1 MIVSNPGKRAMGK
14 GILSGGFP
22 MSQNKSW
29 LATRLS
35 GVPSPILG
43 MANMLV
49 SASTIS
55 GINGFVV
62 HLSHSMHVFEIA
74 FFRQLFGFIFMS
86 AVFLRG
92 GLRPLYTRRIG
103 LHIVR
108 SVLNV
113 IAMLAFF
120 YGLTLEPLAKVVSL
134 SLTAPLFATV
144 GAVLLL
150 GERMTRHRWIALLV
164 GLSGA
169 LIILRP
175 GIQEVSLGALMIL
188 CSNTAWAVALV
199 VIKVLSRTETSVT
212 IALYATVL
220 QAPVA
225 LAFALFFWTVP
236 NLEQVMLLVIIG
248 VGGTFAQICL
258 GEAFRLADATLVLPV
273 DFTKLFWASLIG
285 YLVFDQVPEIWIWP
299 GAFVVFLA
307 VFYNAYM
314 ERAGAPNR

>member
-1 MIVSNPGKRAMGK
+1 M
-14 GILSGGFP
+14 
-22 MSQNKSW
+22 
-29 LATRLS
+29 LA
-35 GVPSPILG
+35 
-43 MANMLV
+43 
-49 SASTIS
+49 SASSIS

-62 HLSHSMHVFEIA
+62 HMSHSMHVFEIA

-86 AVFLRG
+86 IVFLRG
-92 GLRPLYTRRIG
+92 GLRPLMTHRIG
-103 LHIVR
+103 LHVIR

-150 GERMTRHRWIALLV
+150 GEKMKRHRWISLFV
-164 GLSGA
+164 GLVGA

-175 GIQEVSLGALMIL
+175 GFQAVSLGALL
-188 CSNTAWAVALV
+188 VLGSNAVWSVALV
-199 VIKVLSRTETSVT
+199 VIKILSRTESSVT
-212 IALYATVL
+212 IALYATLL
-220 QAPVA
+220 QTPVA
-225 LAFALFFWTVP
+225 LIFALFFWTTP
-236 NLEQVMLLVIIG
+236 TLEQLGYLVIIG
-248 VGGTFAQICL
+248 IGGSIAQICL
-258 GEAFRLADATLVLPV
+258 GEAFRYADATLVLPI

-285 YLVFDQVPEIWIWP
+285 YVFFDQVPEIWIWP

-314 ERAGAPNR
+314 ERNAAP

>member
-1 MIVSNPGKRAMGK
+1 
-14 GILSGGFP
+14 

-35 GVPSPILG
+35 GVPGPILG
-43 MANMLV
+43 MANMLA
-49 SASTIS
+49 SASSIS

-62 HLSHSMHVFEIA
+62 HLSYSMHVFEIA

-92 GLRPLYTRRIG
+92 GLRPLMTRRFG
-103 LHIVR
+103 LHVIR

-120 YGLTLEPLAKVVSL
+120 YGLTLEPMAKVVSL

-150 GERMTRHRWIALLV
+150 GEKMNSHRWVALML
-164 GLSGA
+164 GFAGS

-175 GIQEVSLGALMIL
+175 GFQTISLGALMVL
-188 CSNTAWAVALV
+188 GSNAVWSVALV
-199 VIKVLSRTETSVT
+199 VIKILSRTESSVT
-212 IALYATVL
+212 IALYATIL
-220 QAPVA
+220 QTPVA
-225 LAFALFFWTVP
+225 LAFALFFWSTP
-236 NLEQVMLLVIIG
+236 TLEQLGYLVIIG
-248 VGGTFAQICL
+248 IGGTIAQICL
-258 GEAFRLADATLVLPV
+258 GEAFRHADATLVLPI

-285 YLVFDQVPEIWIWP
+285 YLFFEQVPDIWIWP

-314 ERAGAPNR
+314 ERASTPNR